1 LSSQQD
7 ISQLYNALFEL
18 ESKFKKEENYPIHK
32 KLDFKNQFDDIYELI
47 LSRVSVKDKNILDAG
62 CGVGFGSMVLLKN
75 GAKEVTG
82 ISVSDKE
89 IDRATQSIKKLGLQN
104 ISFKKSTFDETENS
118 KYDIIVCVES
128 LKHTL
133 NFDTSIKI
141 LLEGLKPSG
150 KLIIVDDFFD
160 NNHNKI
166 SKAFATN
173 WHLNFLIS
181 QKDIEINTSEF
192 STKIEDL
199 TSYVRQKSKFKTAV
213 NITLFSLFKKQS
225 SFKKL
230 FLGGLLLDQL
240 YLNKQMKYQLVIIS
254 KKP

>member
-1 LSSQQD
+1 MSSQQD